1 MLTRH
6 FLRFNTCLAVTVMC
20 AALMVSRAEA
30 TYPVFD
36 SANAALNA
44 QQITKH
50 VQELANQ
57 IEQIRNQVQ
66 SLQNEAKMLED
77 LGFSNYNEAVTSMR
91 RIQQLLKKHCVDIDA
106 PVPNAIGYDS
116 GFDCHALIERF
127 RITYPAPPDWTGQSP
142 EAIRQYPDQ
151 WNAQKRDAAAHAMQ
165 TQNASVESME
175 GAAQRMAELA
185 AASRNAPGQKAATQ
199 VTNEMLVTLS
209 AQLRD
214 QQATAI
220 AIQRAAAVEQAE
232 EAAWY
237 ERNKELVRRV
247 SHDARTE
254 YDVRPARSA
263 F

>member
-1 MLTRH
+1 MFTQRFTRSSV
-6 FLRFNTCLAVTVMC
+6 CLATTILF
-20 AALMVSRAEA
+20 ASLMVSHAEA
-30 TYPVFD
+30 AYPVFD
-36 SANAALNA
+36 SANASLNA
-44 QQITKH
+44 QQIAKH

-66 SLQNEAKMLED
+66 SLQNEAKMLENM
-77 LGFSNYNEAVTSMR
+77 GFSNYNDAVTSMH
-91 RIQQLLKKHCVDIDA
+91 RIQYLLKKHCIDIDA

-127 RITYPAPPDWTGQSP
+127 RKTYPTSSDWAGQSP
-142 EAIRQYPDQ
+142 KVIKQYPDQ
-151 WNAQKRDAAAHAMQ
+151 WNAQKRDTAAHAMQ

-175 GAAQRMAELA
+175 GTAQRMAELA
-185 AASRNAPGQKAATQ
+185 AESHNAPGQKAAIQ

-214 QQATAI
+214 QQVTAI

-247 SHDARTE
+247 SHDAQTD
-254 YDVRPARSA
+254 YDVRPARST